1 MGTIDDMR
9 SILTQPA
16 LDALCEKFHIPWT
29 VHPELPEMDLFAF
42 IRHTDPTKVRI
53 GEREVREREVPLLE
67 LTRGRV
73 VPLPC
78 VNDQGG
84 ANVQGVGRDV
94 VNEESGDA
102 ALADQIEE
110 SDRAA
115 QDEGVNVVVDEEIE
129 ATVVDKPKRIR
140 KKRKAA
146 DRCQVGGKSLAAIQE
161 LFDRSTLAVEV
172 EVTAATT
179 FPFVTSSVTPTPER
193 KGGGHTDSVS
203 GANLRTRHP
212 AERFVI
218 SSDSPHDSSAN
229 AADDE
234 VTSIVTPPKS
244 GSSGMVTMG
253 CYVKVQQSRYRK
265 RP

>member
-16 LDALCEKFHIPWT
+16 LDALCEKFHIPRT
-29 VHPELPEMDLFAF
+29 VHPELPGRNHSLFRKFLESFLCLVGISRYYELDDNVYPVFFADDDEEMDLFAF

-53 GEREVREREVPLLE
+53 GEREVREGEFTLLE

-73 VPLPC
+73 VPLAC

-94 VNEESGDA
+94 MNEESGDA

-110 SDRAA
+110 SDRAG

-129 ATVVDKPKRIR
+129 ATAVDKPKRIR

-146 DRCQVGGKSLAAIQE
+146 DRCQSLAAIQE
-161 LFDRSTLAVEV
+161 FFDRSTLAVEV

-179 FPFVTSSVTPTPER
+179 FPFVTSSVTPTPKR

-203 GANLRTRHP
+203 GANLRT
-212 AERFVI
+212 
-218 SSDSPHDSSAN
+218 
-229 AADDE
+229 
-234 VTSIVTPPKS
+234 
-244 GSSGMVTMG
+244 
-253 CYVKVQQSRYRK
+253 
-265 RP
+265 